1 MKRVDSIYR
10 LNWLDFGLSMLAS
23 CLTVYSMGMGLNN
36 AGAGYILMAFVV
48 VGSLFSFAVHTFTR
62 PVVHTAGGFLFT
74 IAVGM
79 AFFSAE
85 RLNNLLPNEGVPP
98 QLMMAGALAWMLALG
113 SFFQWRETTMIF
125 QAVPTIAL
133 FGLVGTWDTFQAAP
147 FAFFGFLLCFAA
159 LFARA
164 HGRLMM
170 RQADESGFAEE
181 EPDAS
186 SLFDRLRGGP
196 WRWMAGAEWA
206 IASALVIILLSVL
219 GAPVIKASVSGVAKN
234 VQVQV
239 PRPQNRNQEQRRA
252 IPDPMSNDTGGNV
265 NVGQGPRSLDNRVVF
280 RTNLK
285 EQFYL
290 RMHTYDQYTGR
301 GWRVVPDFRVS
312 SQLVSAVN
320 DPNSLINVSRRAISP
335 SRSVTFRLRFDGQAY
350 DSIPIPGELAEP
362 LDGQSTRSRL
372 DGTVQNVGNWRDFV
386 FESWLPDGPPPT
398 KAAGGID
405 PVYSDREVI
414 ATDRVRKF
422 AMDAV
427 QGASNDYEKAVR
439 LKEAIERQVAYDLKA
454 PAIPAG
460 FDAVDYFLFESKR
473 GYCDLFA
480 SAMATTARVV
490 GLPARYATGF
500 YPARDI
506 KDDFGYV
513 FHQSEAHAW
522 AELFFEG
529 HGWVAFDPT
538 EGAPNLGDATREAPI
553 LEQPWVRTL
562 GLILLGAFFVIGP
575 FFAAKFVAKRRTPV
589 DPAKRALAKAYSVY
603 VRAVEKGTGRPKRPG
618 ETPLEYVARVREDW
632 TQRPDNLDALNQQFV
647 AAFYSPNPTNSE
659 ELLLSAKEFA
669 KSARGR
675 KSG

>member
-36 AGAGYILMAFVV
+36 AQAGYLLMGFVI

-62 PVVHTAGGFLFT
+62 PIVHAAGGVLFAL
-74 IAVGM
+74 AVGT
-79 AFFSAE
+79 AFVTAD
-85 RLNNLLPNEGVPP
+85 RLNNLLPNEGVPQ

-113 SFFQWRETTMIF
+113 SFFQWRETSMIF

-181 EPDAS
+181 EPDAA

-219 GAPVIKASVSGVAKN
+219 GAPVLQASVSGVSSAVAIQN
-234 VQVQV
+234 L
-239 PRPQNRNQEQRRA
+239 PRPPRQNNDRSA
-252 IPDPMSNDTGGNV
+252 IPDPLSSQTGGNV
-265 NVGQGPRSLDNRVVF
+265 NVGQGPRSLDNRIVF

-285 EQFYL
+285 DQLYL
-290 RMHTYDQYTGR
+290 RMHTYDQFTGR
-301 GWRVVPDFRVS
+301 GWRVVPNFRVQ
-312 SQLVSAVN
+312 SQADAAYE
-320 DPNSLINVSRRAISP
+320 DPNSLFNVSRRAISP
-335 SRSVTFRLRFDGQAY
+335 SRTLAFRLRFEGQPY
-350 DSIPIPGELAEP
+350 DSIPIPGELEEP
-362 LDGQSTRSRL
+362 FSGSSATTRP
-372 DGTVQNVGNWRDFV
+372 DGTVQNLSNYRDFM
-386 FESWLPDGPPPT
+386 FNTWIPEGPPPA
-398 KAAGGID
+398 KAGSGLD
-405 PVYSDREVI
+405 PIYSDSQVVVSE
-414 ATDRVRKF
+414 RVRQF

-427 QGASNDYEKAVR
+427 RGATNDYEKAR
-439 LKEAIERQVAYDLKA
+439 MLKEAIERRVAYDLKA

-460 FDAVDYFLFESKR
+460 FNAVDYFLFESKR

-506 KDDFGYV
+506 KDEFGYIL
-513 FHQSEAHAW
+513 HQSEAHAW
-522 AELFFEG
+522 AEIFFEG

-538 EGAPNLGDATREAPI
+538 EGAPNLGDSTRDAP
-553 LEQPWVRTL
+553 LVEQPWVRTL
-562 GLILLGAFFVIGP
+562 GLILIGSILVVGP
-575 FFAAKFVAKRRTPV
+575 FVGAKYIAKRRAPV
-589 DPAKRALAKAYSVY
+589 DPAKRALAKAYGVF

-618 ETPLEYVARVREDW
+618 ETPLEYVERVREGW
-632 TQRPDNLDALNQQFV
+632 VQQPDGLDALNQQFV
-647 AAFYSPNPTNSE
+647 AAFYSPKPANAE
-659 ELLLSAKEFA
+659 ELMAAAKEFA

-675 KSG
+675 K